1 MTRLETSDVIDI
13 RIGLQTYDAYLK
25 TQTGRTL
32 LEIACHADRID
43 PKALAGRIPTT
54 RIDIIPMTCGQGV
67 ISGFSD
73 AVAGICAHLG
83 FKTFVTAHTDA
94 AGMAETFENQADII
108 MLADEY
114 RFIAL
119 NIKEYRLI
127 DNAAATAR
135 GFAAGLDLMA
145 GGLSKK
151 DCLVIGCGPVGQAA
165 TAALTGFGADVSVY
179 DRDRQRSMALCK
191 AMAREQT
198 VPVIVEKSLESAL
211 ETHRILFDAT
221 NSGGFITEEM
231 ITPDTLIAAPGMP
244 LGLSSAACLKIGNR
258 LLHDPLQIG
267 VACMAVS
274 ATTLQFNPAS
284 GIP

>member
-1 MTRLETSDVIDI
+1 MTRLKTSDVKDI
-13 RIGLQTYDAYLK
+13 SMGLQTYDAFLK
-25 TQTGRTL
+25 TQTDRTL
-32 LEIACHADRID
+32 LEIACHAGRID
-43 PKALAGRIPTT
+43 PKSLAGRIAAT
-54 RIDIIPMTCGQGV
+54 RIGIIPMTCGQGV

-73 AVAGICAHLG
+73 AVAEICAHLG
-83 FKTFVTAHTDA
+83 FNTFVTAHTDA
-94 AGMAETFENQADII
+94 AGMAEAFENQTDIV
-108 MLADEY
+108 MMADEH

-119 NIKEYRLI
+119 NVKKYRLI
-127 DNAAATAR
+127 DNASATAR

-145 GGLSKK
+145 SGLSKK
-151 DCLVIGCGPVGQAA
+151 KCMVIGCGPVGQAA
-165 TAALTGFGADVSVY
+165 AVALTSFGAVVSVY
-179 DRDRQRSMALCK
+179 DRDRQRSMELYK
-191 AMAREQT
+191 AMAHEQT

-258 LLHDPLQIG
+258 LLHDPLQTG

-274 ATTLQFNPAS
+274 ATTL
-284 GIP
+284 